1 MFEIWISQVE
11 TTKFIAKEKVKR
23 VGNLES
29 KLVQN

>member
-1 MFEIWISQVE
+1 MWVSQVE
-11 TTKFIAKEKVKR
+11 VTKFIVKGKVRR